1 MNRCKECEMLI
12 SVYIDGEL
20 SASEKM
26 LVEEHL
32 KSCRDC
38 SALFSLYREMS
49 TSIAQSC
56 AQAPPSLNSN
66 VMKMIKSSDETGD
79 GSLSYLS
86 FDKTENRPLSRD
98 AEHDSENPR
107 LSRNRSLVLTKK
119 QRTKRLILTRYV
131 PIAACLAI
139 AILVLPQFFNFNR
152 NDATPDAIMPTMAP
166 IPEYAVES
174 DDGFLRIDAYGFSEE
189 HELWGTPEV
198 MMDEDVMH
206 ELMPATPFEGRVHD
220 DIEPGVGVGGPGWRD
235 VEDSLYIPH
244 GIITAGYHA
253 FIVIDLNRPISIP
266 MIAYHGNY
274 FLIEQADLARFL
286 EEYDIF
292 ITLFVPGDEDAEFA
306 LLLIES

>member
-26 LVEEHL
+26 LVEDHL

-38 SALFSLYREMS
+38 SALFSLYRDIS

-56 AQAPPSLNSN
+56 AQAPPSLNNN
-66 VMKMIKSSDETGD
+66 VMKMIKS
-79 GSLSYLS
+79 
-86 FDKTENRPLSRD
+86 PLSRD
-98 AEHDSENPR
+98 AEHESENPR

-174 DDGFLRIDAYGFSEE
+174 DDGFLRIDAYGFNEE
-189 HELWGTPEV
+189 YELWGTPEV